1 MEEHIN
7 IEEKVRD
14 RLILSGMEELEAHGY
29 TDFSL
34 RRAAQRAQVSCAAP
48 YRHFKDKEAY
58 IEAIVQ
64 YVYAK
69 WELLAG
75 QIERVFAHDAK
86 LCAVEL
92 CIASLRF
99 RMGNPQFSAVLSLP
113 MAEAYALDAA
123 ACRAIDAHAVHVGWD
138 ADRTRRKRFVV
149 RATVAGAPSL
159 LCDYGAEGTLSLV
172 RETLLSVLAE

>member
-7 IEEKVRD
+7 IEEKVFD
-14 RLILSGMEELEAHGY
+14 RLILSGMEELQTHGY

-75 QIERVFAHDAK
+75 QIEQIFESDAK
-86 LCAVEL
+86 LCAIEL

-99 RMGNPQFSAVLSLP
+99 RMGNPQVSSVLSLP
-113 MAEAYALDAA
+113 MAEAYSLDAV
-123 ACRAIDAHAVHVGWD
+123 ACRAIETLARNRGWETT
-138 ADRTRRKRFVV
+138 ATQRKLFVV
-149 RATVAGAPSL
+149 RALVAGALSQL
-159 LCDYGAEGTLSLV
+159 GDYGAEEILSLV
-172 RETLLSVLAE
+172 REELSLLLAD